1 MIEVAILGIL
11 AEDSSPADSDNTAR
25 PQVAEVIEL
34 IVGLKEPVAEYG
46 RQ

>member
-1 MIEVAILGIL
+1 MIQIAILDILSEVA
-11 AEDSSPADSDNTAR
+11 SPADSDNTAR